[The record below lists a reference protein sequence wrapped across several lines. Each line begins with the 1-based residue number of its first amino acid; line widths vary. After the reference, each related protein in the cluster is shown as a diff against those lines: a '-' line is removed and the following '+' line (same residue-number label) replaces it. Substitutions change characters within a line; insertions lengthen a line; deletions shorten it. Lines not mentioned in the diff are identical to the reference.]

1 MCRLLYNKQVGR
13 VYLQEIAPLVYGQI
27 SKLFI
32 MNGTNLFKIALRAL
46 ANNKLRAF
54 LTMLGIIIGVASV
67 ITMLAIGQGSKK
79 SIQQQISE
87 MGSNMI
93 IIHPGADMRGGVRQD
108 ASSMETLKQTD
119 YDAIK
124 DECNYIS
131 AISPSVSSNGQWI
144 NGNNNTQSSIYGV
157 NQDYLTIRQLK
168 IADGEMF
175 TDSDIKTAAKVCVLG
190 QTVVD
195 YLFPDGSDPIGRVVR
210 FNSIPF
216 RVIGVLKKKGYNSMG
231 MDQDDLVLAP
241 YTTVMKRILAQT
253 YLSEIVCSAIT
264 EEASEP
270 AQDQITQILRRTHK
284 LKDATDTTEGDDD
297 DFNIRS
303 QEEIS
308 SMMNSTM
315 STITILLGSVAG
327 ISLIVGGIG
336 IMNIMYVSVTE
347 RTREIGLR
355 MSVGARGI
363 DILNQFLIEAILLSV
378 TGGIIGVILG
388 VSISVSL
395 QQFAHVATQIEPWSI
410 IMSFAVCTFTGVFFG
425 WYPAKKAARLD
436 PIEAIRYE

>member
-1 MCRLLYNKQVGR
+1 
-13 VYLQEIAPLVYGQI
+13 
-27 SKLFI
+27 
-32 MNGTNLFKIALRAL
+32 MNYQNLFKIAIRAIA
-46 ANNKLRAF
+46 ANKMRSF
-54 LTMLGIIIGVASV
+54 LTALGIIIGIAAV
-67 ITMLAIGQGSKK
+67 ITMLAIGQGSKA
-79 SIQQQISE
+79 SIKANIAE

-93 IIHPGADMRGGVRQD
+93 MISPGADMRGGVRQD
-108 ASSMETLKQTD
+108 ASSMETLKQAD
-119 YDAIK
+119 YQSIK
-124 DECNYIS
+124 EDCNYIS
-131 AISPSVSSNGQWI
+131 AISPTVNSSGQWI
-144 NGNNNTQSSIYGV
+144 YGNNNTQSSIYGV
-157 NQDYLTIRQLK
+157 NQDYLSIRQLK
-168 IADGEMF
+168 VADGEMF
-175 TDSDIKTAAKVCVLG
+175 TDTDIKAAAKVCILG

-195 YLFPDGSDPIGRVVR
+195 YLFPDGSDPIGKVVR

-216 RVIGVLKKKGYNSMG
+216 RVVGVLQKKGYNSMG

-253 YLSEIVCSAIT
+253 YLGGIICSAIT
-264 EEASEP
+264 EEASQP
-270 AQDQITQILRRTHK
+270 AQDQISEILRHNHK
-284 LKDATDTTEGDDD
+284 LKDATETTEADED

-327 ISLIVGGIG
+327 ISLLVGGIG

-388 VSISVSL
+388 VSLSL
-395 QQFAHVATQIEPWSI
+395 SLNAFLHIATQIEPWSI

>member
-1 MCRLLYNKQVGR
+1 MR
-13 VYLQEIAPLVYGQI
+13 
-27 SKLFI
+27 S
-32 MNGTNLFKIALRAL
+32 
-46 ANNKLRAF
+46 F
-54 LTMLGIIIGVASV
+54 LTALGIIIGIAAV
-67 ITMLAIGQGSKK
+67 ITMLAIGQGSKA
-79 SIQQQISE
+79 SIKANIAE

-93 IIHPGADMRGGVRQD
+93 MISPGADMRGGVRQD
-108 ASSMETLKQTD
+108 ASSMETLKQAD
-119 YDAIK
+119 YESIK
-124 DECNYIS
+124 EDCNYIS
-131 AISPSVSSNGQWI
+131 AISPTVNSSGQWI
-144 NGNNNTQSSIYGV
+144 YGNNNTQSSIYGV
-157 NQDYLTIRQLK
+157 NQDYLSIRQLK
-168 IADGEMF
+168 VADGEMF
-175 TDSDIKTAAKVCVLG
+175 TDTDIKAAAKVCILG

-195 YLFPDGSDPIGRVVR
+195 YLFPDGSDPIGKVVR

-216 RVIGVLKKKGYNSMG
+216 RVVGVLQKKGYNSMG

-253 YLSEIVCSAIT
+253 YLGGIVCSAIT
-264 EEASEP
+264 EEASQP
-270 AQDQITQILRRTHK
+270 AQDQISEILRRNHK
-284 LKDATDTTEGDDD
+284 LKDATETTEADED

-327 ISLIVGGIG
+327 ISLLVGGIG

-388 VSISVSL
+388 VSLSL
-395 QQFAHVATQIEPWSI
+395 SLNAFLHIATQIEPWSI

>member
-1 MCRLLYNKQVGR
+1 
-13 VYLQEIAPLVYGQI
+13 
-27 SKLFI
+27 
-32 MNGTNLFKIALRAL
+32 MNYQNLFKIAIRAIA
-46 ANNKLRAF
+46 ANKMRSF
-54 LTMLGIIIGVASV
+54 LTALGIIIGIAAV
-67 ITMLAIGQGSKK
+67 ITMLAIGQGSKA
-79 SIQQQISE
+79 SIKANIAE

-93 IIHPGADMRGGVRQD
+93 MISPGADMRGGVRQD
-108 ASSMETLKQTD
+108 ASSMETLKQAD
-119 YDAIK
+119 YQSIK

-131 AISPSVSSNGQWI
+131 AISPTVNSSGQWI
-144 NGNNNTQSSIYGV
+144 YGNNNTQSSIYGV
-157 NQDYLTIRQLK
+157 NQDYLSIRQLK
-168 IADGEMF
+168 VADGEMF
-175 TDSDIKTAAKVCVLG
+175 TDTDIKAASKVCILG

-195 YLFPDGSDPIGRVVR
+195 YLFPDGSDPIGKVVR

-241 YTTVMKRILAQT
+241 YTTVMKRIMAQT
-253 YLSEIVCSAIT
+253 YLGGIVCSAIT
-264 EEASEP
+264 EEASQP
-270 AQDQITQILRRTHK
+270 AQDQITEILRRNHK
-284 LKDATDTTEGDDD
+284 LKDATDTTEADEDG
-297 DFNIRS
+297 FNIRS
-303 QEEIS
+303 LEEIS

-327 ISLIVGGIG
+327 ISLLVGGIG

-388 VSISVSL
+388 VSLSL
-395 QQFAHVATQIEPWSI
+395 SLNYFFHIATQIEPWSI

-436 PIEAIRYE
+436 PIEAIRYK

>member
-1 MCRLLYNKQVGR
+1 
-13 VYLQEIAPLVYGQI
+13 
-27 SKLFI
+27 
-32 MNGTNLFKIALRAL
+32 MNYQNLFKIAIRAIA
-46 ANNKLRAF
+46 ANKMRSF
-54 LTMLGIIIGVASV
+54 LTALGIIIGIAAV
-67 ITMLAIGQGSKK
+67 ITMLAIGQGSKA
-79 SIQQQISE
+79 SIKANIAE

-93 IIHPGADMRGGVRQD
+93 MISPGADMRGGVRQD
-108 ASSMETLKQTD
+108 ASSMETLKQAD
-119 YDAIK
+119 YQSIK
-124 DECNYIS
+124 EDCNYIS
-131 AISPSVSSNGQWI
+131 AISPTVNSSGQWI
-144 NGNNNTQSSIYGV
+144 YGNNNTQSSIYGV
-157 NQDYLTIRQLK
+157 NQDYLSIRQLK
-168 IADGEMF
+168 VADGEMF
-175 TDSDIKTAAKVCVLG
+175 TDTNIKAAAKVCILG

-195 YLFPDGSDPIGRVVR
+195 YLFPDGSDPIGKVVR

-216 RVIGVLKKKGYNSMG
+216 RVVGVLQKKGYNSMG

-253 YLSEIVCSAIT
+253 YLGGIVCSAIT
-264 EEASEP
+264 EEASQP
-270 AQDQITQILRRTHK
+270 AQDQISEILRRNHK
-284 LKDATDTTEGDDD
+284 LKDATETTEADED

-327 ISLIVGGIG
+327 ISLLVGGIG

-388 VSISVSL
+388 VSLSL
-395 QQFAHVATQIEPWSI
+395 SLNAFLHIATQIEPWSI

>member
-1 MCRLLYNKQVGR
+1 
-13 VYLQEIAPLVYGQI
+13 
-27 SKLFI
+27 
-32 MNGTNLFKIALRAL
+32 MNYQNLFKIAIRAIA
-46 ANNKLRAF
+46 ANKMRSF
-54 LTMLGIIIGVASV
+54 LTALGIIIGIAAI
-67 ITMLAIGQGSKK
+67 ITMLAIGQGSKA
-79 SIQQQISE
+79 SIKANIAE

-93 IIHPGADMRGGVRQD
+93 MISPGADMRGGVRQD
-108 ASSMETLKQTD
+108 ASSMETLKQAD
-119 YDAIK
+119 YQSIK

-131 AISPSVSSNGQWI
+131 AISPTVNSSGQWI
-144 NGNNNTQSSIYGV
+144 YGNNNTQSSIYGV
-157 NQDYLTIRQLK
+157 NQDYLSIRQLK
-168 IADGEMF
+168 VADGEMF
-175 TDSDIKTAAKVCVLG
+175 TDTDIKAASKVCILG

-195 YLFPDGSDPIGRVVR
+195 YLFPDGSDPIGKVVR

-241 YTTVMKRILAQT
+241 YTTVMKRIMAQT
-253 YLSEIVCSAIT
+253 YLGGIVCSAIT
-264 EEASEP
+264 EEASQP
-270 AQDQITQILRRTHK
+270 AQDQITEILRRNHK
-284 LKDATDTTEGDDD
+284 LKDATDTTEADED

-315 STITILLGSVAG
+315 STITILLGFVAG
-327 ISLIVGGIG
+327 ISLLVGGIG

-355 MSVGARGI
+355 MSVGAQGI

-378 TGGIIGVILG
+378 TGGIIGVILR
-388 VSISVSL
+388 VSL
-395 QQFAHVATQIEPWSI
+395 SLSLNYFFHIATQIEPWSI

>member
-1 MCRLLYNKQVGR
+1 
-13 VYLQEIAPLVYGQI
+13 
-27 SKLFI
+27 
-32 MNGTNLFKIALRAL
+32 MNYQNLFKIAIRAIA
-46 ANNKLRAF
+46 ANKMRSF
-54 LTMLGIIIGVASV
+54 LTALGIIIGIASV
-67 ITMLAIGQGSKK
+67 ITMLAIGQGSKG
-79 SIQQQISE
+79 SIKANIAE

-93 IIHPGADMRGGVRQD
+93 MIHPGADMRGGVRQD

-119 YDAIK
+119 YQAIK

-131 AISPSVSSNGQWI
+131 AISPTVSSNGQWI

-175 TDSDIKTAAKVCVLG
+175 TDTDIKAATKVCILG

-216 RVIGVLKKKGYNSMG
+216 RVIGVLQKKGYNSMG

-270 AQDQITQILRRTHK
+270 AQDQISQILRRTHK
-284 LKDATDTTEGDDD
+284 LKDAMETTEGDKD

-355 MSVGARGI
+355 MSVGARGV

-395 QQFAHVATQIEPWSI
+395 QQFLHVATQIEPWSI

>member
-1 MCRLLYNKQVGR
+1 
-13 VYLQEIAPLVYGQI
+13 
-27 SKLFI
+27 
-32 MNGTNLFKIALRAL
+32 MNYSNLFKIALRAI
-46 ANNKLRAF
+46 AANKLRSF
-54 LTMLGIIIGVASV
+54 LTALGIIIGVASV

-79 SIQQQISE
+79 SIQANIAE

-93 IIHPGADMRGGVRQD
+93 MISPGADRGPGGVRQD
-108 ASSMETLKQTD
+108 ASSMETLKMND
-119 YDAIK
+119 YQSIK
-124 DECNYIS
+124 DECNFIKG
-131 AISPSVSSNGQWI
+131 ISPTVNSSGQWI
-144 NGNNNTQSSIYGV
+144 YGNNNTPSTIYGV
-157 NQDYLTIRQLK
+157 NQDYLDIRQLSV
-168 IADGEMF
+168 DEGEMF
-175 TDSDIKTAAKVCVLG
+175 TDADIKASAKVCILG

-195 YLFPDGSDPIGRVVR
+195 NLFPVVR

-253 YLSEIVCSAIT
+253 YLGGITCSAIT
-264 EEASEP
+264 EDLTSKAIDE
-270 AQDQITQILRRTHK
+270 ITDVLRRNHK
-284 LKDATDTTEGDDD
+284 LKDATDTQAADDD

-303 QEEIS
+303 QEELA
-308 SMMNSTM
+308 SMMNSTTDM
-315 STITILLGSVAG
+315 MTILLGCVAG

-355 MSVGARGI
+355 MSVGARGV

-378 TGGIIGVILG
+378 TGGLIGVGIG
-388 VSISVSL
+388 VGASYAVKLI
-395 QQFAHVATQIEPWSI
+395 AHWPIYIQPWSI
-410 IMSFAVCTFTGVFFG
+410 IMSFAVCTFTGIFFG
-425 WYPAKKAARLD
+425 WYPAKKAAQLD

>member
-1 MCRLLYNKQVGR
+1 
-13 VYLQEIAPLVYGQI
+13 
-27 SKLFI
+27 
-32 MNGTNLFKIALRAL
+32 MNYQNLFKIAIRAIA
-46 ANNKLRAF
+46 ANKMRSF
-54 LTMLGIIIGVASV
+54 LTALGIIIGIAAV
-67 ITMLAIGQGSKK
+67 ITMLAIGQGSKA
-79 SIQQQISE
+79 SIKANIAE

-93 IIHPGADMRGGVRQD
+93 MISPGADMRGGVRQD
-108 ASSMETLKQTD
+108 ASSMETLKQAD
-119 YDAIK
+119 YQSIK
-124 DECNYIS
+124 EDCNYIS
-131 AISPSVSSNGQWI
+131 AISPTVNSSGQWI
-144 NGNNNTQSSIYGV
+144 YGNNNTQSSIYGV
-157 NQDYLTIRQLK
+157 NQDYLSIRQLK
-168 IADGEMF
+168 VADGEMF
-175 TDSDIKTAAKVCVLG
+175 TDTDIKAAAKVCILG

-195 YLFPDGSDPIGRVVR
+195 YLFPDGSDPIGKVVR

-216 RVIGVLKKKGYNSMG
+216 RVVGVLQKKGYNSMG

-253 YLSEIVCSAIT
+253 YLGGIVCSAIT
-264 EEASEP
+264 EEASQP
-270 AQDQITQILRRTHK
+270 AQDQISEILRRNHK
-284 LKDATDTTEGDDD
+284 LKDATETTEADED

-327 ISLIVGGIG
+327 ISLLVGGIG

-347 RTREIGLR
+347 RTRKIGLR

-388 VSISVSL
+388 VSLSL
-395 QQFAHVATQIEPWSI
+395 SLNAFLHIATQIEPWSI

-425 WYPAKKAARLD
+425 WYPAKKAARLN